1 MEMLTSDRKKVSKNT
16 QDIKRSIIF
25 VPTSALC
32 NKKIYKN
39 CVFST
44 EFVITLNVIRKRIID
59 LV

>member
-16 QDIKRSIIF
+16 QDINRSIIF

-32 NKKIYKN
+32 NKKIYKI

-44 EFVITLNVIRKRIID
+44 KFV
-59 LV
+59 